1 MRDSRLFRRA
11 LRVDLVHVSVFIV
24 RALTF
29 GTQKNRDARSA
40 RADAVVAAAGL
51 SLAVVALHRDARAPV
66 GAGLLLNTTGCAAT
80 LLFLAR
86 KKNHGRRT
94 PWWWTAYLLIGG
106 NTVSLA
112 YLAAG
117 GHTRSTPTHSIA
129 DQGMTG

>member
-24 RALTF
+24 RALTY
-29 GTQKNRDARSA
+29 GTQANRDARSA

-66 GAGLLLNTTGCAAT
+66 SAGLLLNTTGCAAT
-80 LLFLAR
+80 LVLLAR

-94 PWWWTAYLLIGG
+94 PWWWTTYLLIGG

-117 GHTRSTPTHSIA
+117 GHSRPTRMRSIA
-129 DQGMTG
+129 DERTTG